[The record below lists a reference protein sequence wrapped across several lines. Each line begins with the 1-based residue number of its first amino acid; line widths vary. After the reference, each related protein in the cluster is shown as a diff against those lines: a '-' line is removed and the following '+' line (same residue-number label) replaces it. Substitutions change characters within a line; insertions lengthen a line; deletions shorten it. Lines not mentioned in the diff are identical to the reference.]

1 MAFKLRQ
8 PIKIDPVAR
17 YEVPF
22 QPDNFEDKTGLVAR
36 ANDNGNMIVNKNI
49 PKDSKLRKVAESH
62 EDHHLRDIMDGKLA
76 YDDKAVYHN
85 MDGKGMKRTP
95 RSKFNESDKSL
106 PWEAPAYAAGEK
118 MEQKDMRPNPEKLD
132 GPPNMYDDTPLA
144 FVKQMG
150 KRKRSADMD
159 KVSMNERFGTAMVK
173 KFGKGFNLE
182 VNLDDTGDEGEKE
195 KEKLKAQAKANA
207 EAELAKKNYN
217 KEVMPDGRIKFS
229 KSAEGSASGED
240 NIVPG
245 SKAKVVPENK
255 LTTDPGKYV
264 KDLIKSGKTRE
275 EVIEGSLVRKDL
287 YDLFPS
293 SKETATASDEYY
305 ETPPTTTPTK
315 DTPEIEI
322 TTTELTDEDKKR
334 FKLFKDKDPSCK
346 LKKTKKGQ
354 AEVTCTNSGRSGIFG
369 LKTEGGGVSTKS
381 GEKLAKTEKKNR
393 DRKVFAPV
401 KAIKDAAALGKAG
414 RKNKRGK
421 SGAQRRMN
429 RARRKN
435 K

>member
-95 RSKFNESDKSL
+95 RSEFNESNRNL

-150 KRKRSADMD
+150 KRKRSSDIE
-159 KVSMNERFGTAMVK
+159 KVSMNERFGTAMIK

-182 VNLDDTGDEGEKE
+182 VNLDDTSDEGEKE
-195 KEKLKAQAKANA
+195 KEKLKAKAKANA

-217 KEVMPDGRIKFS
+217 QETLPDGRIKFS
-229 KSAEGSASGED
+229 KSAEGSASGTD
-240 NIVPG
+240 NVVIG
-245 SKAKVVPENK
+245 SKAKSNQ
-255 LTTDPGKYV
+255 TQATDGDAY
-264 KDLIKSGKTRE
+264 IKRLLDSGKTRQ
-275 EVIEGSLVRKDL
+275 EVMEGSLVSSKY

-293 SKETATASDEYY
+293 STETATASDEYF
-305 ETPPTTTPTK
+305 EDEP
-315 DTPEIEI
+315 I
-322 TTTELTDEDKKR
+322 TTTTDDG
-334 FKLFKDKDPSCK
+334 DDD
-346 LKKTKKGQ
+346 
-354 AEVTCTNSGRSGIFG
+354 
-369 LKTEGGGVSTKS
+369 GGDDSSTFTYTT
-381 GEKLAKTEKKNR
+381 TEKK
-393 DRKVFAPV
+393 
-401 KAIKDAAALGKAG
+401 G
-414 RKNKRGK
+414 KNKLFDGGGK
-421 SGAQRRMN
+421 RKIKGKIRDFKATCKKGFLRKGSKCVAKGEKSIRRQLKK
-429 RARRKN
+429 RR
-435 K
+435 

>member
-95 RSKFNESDKSL
+95 RSEFNESNRKL

-150 KRKRSADMD
+150 KRKRSSDIE

-182 VNLDDTGDEGEKE
+182 VNLDDTSDEGEKE
-195 KEKLKAQAKANA
+195 KEKLKAKAKANA
-207 EAELAKKNYN
+207 EAELAKKNYTQ
-217 KEVMPDGRIKFS
+217 ETMPDGRIKFS
-229 KSAEGSASGED
+229 KTAEGTASGDD
-240 NIVPG
+240 NVVVG
-245 SKAKVVPENK
+245 STAKSGQ
-255 LTTDPGKYV
+255 TQATDGDAYIQRLL
-264 KDLIKSGKTRE
+264 DSGKTRKD
-275 EVIEGSLVRKDL
+275 VMEGSLVSSKY

-293 SKETATASDEYY
+293 SKETATASDEYFKDP
-305 ETPPTTTPTK
+305 ETTT
-315 DTPEIEI
+315 
-322 TTTELTDEDKKR
+322 TTDDGDDDGGDDSSTFTYTTSEKKGKN
-334 FKLFKDKDPSCK
+334 KLFDGSGKRAVGKAIRNFKYKCK
-346 LKKTKKGQ
+346 AGFFKGKGGKCQ
-354 AEVTCTNSGRSGIFG
+354 R
-369 LKTEGGGVSTKS
+369 KTEG
-381 GEKLAKTEKKNR
+381 
-393 DRKVFAPV
+393 
-401 KAIKDAAALGKAG
+401 
-414 RKNKRGK
+414 KRGK
-421 SGAQRRMN
+421 IAKFKKSR
-429 RARRKN
+429 
-435 K
+435 

>member
-95 RSKFNESDKSL
+95 RSEFNESNKNL

-150 KRKRSADMD
+150 KRKRSSDIE
-159 KVSMNERFGTAMVK
+159 KVSMNERFGTAMIK

-182 VNLDDTGDEGEKE
+182 VNLDDTSDEGEKE
-195 KEKLKAQAKANA
+195 KEKLKAKAKANA
-207 EAELAKKNYN
+207 EAELAKKNYTQ
-217 KEVMPDGRIKFS
+217 ETMPDGRIRFY
-229 KSAEGSASGED
+229 KSAEGSASETI
-240 NIVPG
+240 NTPG
-245 SKAKVVPENK
+245 GSGASGGTVGFRAAYENADK
-255 LTTDPGKYV
+255 EKYPTFEEF
-264 KDLIKSGKTRE
+264 KIAASAYNEKIKKPT
-275 EVIEGSLVRKDL
+275 
-287 YDLFPS
+287 S
-293 SKETATASDEYY
+293 STSTQTATASDEYF
-305 ETPPTTTPTK
+305 EDEPT
-315 DTPEIEI
+315 I
-322 TTTELTDEDKKR
+322 TTTTDDG
-334 FKLFKDKDPSCK
+334 DDD
-346 LKKTKKGQ
+346 
-354 AEVTCTNSGRSGIFG
+354 
-369 LKTEGGGVSTKS
+369 GGDDSSTFTYTT
-381 GEKLAKTEKKNR
+381 TEKK
-393 DRKVFAPV
+393 
-401 KAIKDAAALGKAG
+401 G
-414 RKNKRGK
+414 KNKLFDGSGK
-421 SGAQRRMN
+421 RKIQGKIRDFKATCKKGFLRKGSKCVAKGEKSIRRQLK
-429 RARRKN
+429 RRK
-435 K
+435 

>member
-95 RSKFNESDKSL
+95 RSEFNESNRNL

-150 KRKRSADMD
+150 KRKRSSDIE
-159 KVSMNERFGTAMVK
+159 KVSMNERFGTAMIK

-182 VNLDDTGDEGEKE
+182 VKLDDTNDEGEKE
-195 KEKLKAQAKANA
+195 KEKLKAKAKANA

-217 KEVMPDGRIKFS
+217 QETLPDGRIKFS
-229 KSAEGSASGED
+229 KSAEGSASGTD
-240 NIVPG
+240 NVVIG
-245 SKAKVVPENK
+245 SKAKSNQ
-255 LTTDPGKYV
+255 TQATDGDAYIQRLL
-264 KDLIKSGKTRE
+264 DSGKTRQ
-275 EVIEGSLVRKDL
+275 EVMEGSLVSSKY

-293 SKETATASDEYY
+293 STETATASDEYFEDGKKEIIEEKEERDPCEEGY
-305 ETPPTTTPTK
+305 FFSAKLNSCQKKSTGSSNKRKKNNKSKKLKQDLSVTK
-315 DTPEIEI
+315 GNTEVCKVDDTPKE
-322 TTTELTDEDKKR
+322 KKR
-334 FKLFKDKDPSCK
+334 KGCGYNERDAKRDKRKSNRK
-346 LKKTKKGQ
+346 
-354 AEVTCTNSGRSGIFG
+354 VN
-369 LKTEGGGVSTKS
+369 KS
-381 GEKLAKTEKKNR
+381 G
-393 DRKVFAPV
+393 V
-401 KAIKDAAALGKAG
+401 IKF
-414 RKNKRGK
+414 
-421 SGAQRRMN
+421 
-429 RARRKN
+429 
-435 K
+435 